1 MGEEAAELPEAVS
14 LSPVTASG
22 EAPAKQQPS
31 GVDGKGMGLVLFF
44 FFFFKEKWPLKT
56 LCVSASCAGWLESQH
71 PEAPTGLPC
80 NTPSHSSRPCR

>member
-44 FFFFKEKWPLKT
+44 FFFFFLKKN
-56 LCVSASCAGWLESQH
+56 G
-71 PEAPTGLPC
+71 P
-80 NTPSHSSRPCR
+80 

>member
-31 GVDGKGMGLVLFF
+31 GVDGKGMGLALVSFF
-44 FFFFKEKWPLKT
+44 FFFFLKKN
-56 LCVSASCAGWLESQH
+56 G
-71 PEAPTGLPC
+71 P
-80 NTPSHSSRPCR
+80 